1 MGPFLTCIMGI
12 VFLTVYLYL
21 VLYRLDH
28 PAVLRAKVIFAG
40 IVLIFLRM
48 CVPVNFPFTYTI
60 YSRKLLLPLADIFF
74 KPVGTSGRMISD
86 ILMLCWLTV
95 AAVRSGRLLI
105 RTIRLRRYLN
115 AYTVKEEAPY
125 LSLFASVRK
134 YCKKP
139 VRIAVVPHDVSPGIT
154 QIIRPTIVFPESYIC
169 FSGKELDYICMHE
182 INHYRHHDLW
192 MKWLLELLSCIHW
205 WNPLVYLLK
214 KEYALTLELAN
225 DHRLMREYPDY
236 NSIDYADLI
245 LKIAEGKST
254 PAPKDFGGLTAFV
267 RKRRSDLNVRLSFI
281 LKEPEKKEKSGK
293 YLWVH
298 GMVICA
304 VMLFSL
310 FVVVEP
316 DSWSSPIG
324 EDGTFELQP
333 EYAYFVHTA
342 EGYEIYVEGQ
352 YMGTTYELPEDFEHF
367 KIYEKGEQ
375 PNE

>member
-95 AAVRSGRLLI
+95 VAARSGRLLI

-154 QIIRPTIVFPESYIC
+154 
-169 FSGKELDYICMHE
+169 
-182 INHYRHHDLW
+182 
-192 MKWLLELLSCIHW
+192 
-205 WNPLVYLLK
+205 
-214 KEYALTLELAN
+214 
-225 DHRLMREYPDY
+225 
-236 NSIDYADLI
+236 
-245 LKIAEGKST
+245 
-254 PAPKDFGGLTAFV
+254 
-267 RKRRSDLNVRLSFI
+267 
-281 LKEPEKKEKSGK
+281 
-293 YLWVH
+293 
-298 GMVICA
+298 
-304 VMLFSL
+304 
-310 FVVVEP
+310 
-316 DSWSSPIG
+316 
-324 EDGTFELQP
+324 
-333 EYAYFVHTA
+333 
-342 EGYEIYVEGQ
+342 
-352 YMGTTYELPEDFEHF
+352 
-367 KIYEKGEQ
+367 
-375 PNE
+375 